1 MMILLILICA
11 SLLLWVI
18 LGLFILCRDKL
29 STDLR
34 RGLTTGVKI
43 AYGKGNR
50 FHNVYGETRRAISGT
65 MNNLDN

>member
-11 SLLLWVI
+11 SLLFWVI

-34 RGLTTGVKI
+34 RGLTKGVKI

-50 FHNVYGETRRAISGT
+50 FHNVMGKRAERYPG
-65 MNNLDN
+65 L

>member
-50 FHNVYGETRRAISGT
+50 FHNVMGKRAERYPG
-65 MNNLDN
+65 L

>member
-11 SLLLWVI
+11 SLLFWVI
-18 LGLFILCRDKL
+18 LGLFLLCRDKL

-34 RGLTTGVKI
+34 RDRTKGVKI

-50 FHNVYGETRRAISGT
+50 FHNV
-65 MNNLDN
+65 L